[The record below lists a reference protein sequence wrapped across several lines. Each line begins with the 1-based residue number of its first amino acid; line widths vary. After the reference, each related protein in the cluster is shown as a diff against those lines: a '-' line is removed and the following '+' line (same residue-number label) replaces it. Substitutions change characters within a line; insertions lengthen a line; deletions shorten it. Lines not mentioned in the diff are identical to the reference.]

1 MTANTRL
8 IKKNE
13 HRIIMLQQNIAAK
26 GDTEESI
33 NYNYY

>member
-13 HRIIMLQQNIAAK
+13 HRIIILQQNIDAK

-33 NYNYY
+33 NYNFY